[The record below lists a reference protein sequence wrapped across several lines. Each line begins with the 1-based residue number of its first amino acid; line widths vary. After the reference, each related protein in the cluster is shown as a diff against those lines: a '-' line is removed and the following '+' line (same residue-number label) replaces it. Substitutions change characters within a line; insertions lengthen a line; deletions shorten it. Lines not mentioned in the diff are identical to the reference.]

1 VADGAAAGP
10 AAGRDG
16 APRARRDRARR
27 PFLVPVAALRKQAGS
42 VRQIEVASPLG
53 GIGALGVSVPE
64 AALVQ
69 ARLELCS
76 DPGGITAS
84 GTVTTDW
91 VGECRRCGGPV
102 DGRVSASV
110 RERFVSE
117 DAAEP
122 DEDAYPM
129 TDDVIDLEPLVR
141 DAVLLELPLAPLCA
155 ETCLGLC
162 PQCGTNWNE
171 SPCECRP
178 AADPRWDALD
188 EIRDPPG

>member
-1 VADGAAAGP
+1 VANGAATGS
-10 AAGRDG
+10 AAGRDD
-16 APRARRDRARR
+16 APPARPGRGRR
-27 PFLVPVAALRKQAGS
+27 PFVVPVAALRRQAGS
-42 VRQIEVASPLG
+42 VRRVDLVGSLSG
-53 GIGALGVSVPE
+53 LGALGVSVPD
-64 AALVQ
+64 AALVE
-69 ARLELCS
+69 ADLALCS
-76 DPGGITAS
+76 DPGGVTAS

-102 DGRVSASV
+102 DGQVSASV
-110 RERFVSE
+110 RERFVPD

-141 DAVLLELPLAPLCA
+141 DAVLLELPLAPLCS

-171 SPCECRP
+171 SPCDCRP
-178 AADPRWDALD
+178 APDPRWAALD
-188 EIRDPPG
+188 ELRDLPG